1 MSDSSEHFPVM
12 KHEMLNAL
20 DPKESEIYIDGTL
33 GAGGYTRAIL
43 AAADCSAIAIDQDP
57 LAHKMA
63 ADWMQQYGDRLHLA
77 VGNFSEMVELAN
89 NIGHQSIDGVVLDIG
104 VSSMQFDQAERGF
117 SFNKNAPL
125 DMRMSQAGM
134 SAADF
139 LNEASEADIADVL
152 YVYGEEHAS
161 RRVAKFIVEAR
172 AEKTI
177 THTVQLRDII
187 HKAIGNKGKIDSATK
202 SFQALR
208 IHVNGELD
216 ALKAGLKAAEQL
228 LKPEGRLIVVSFH
241 SLEDRI
247 VKQFMQVRS
256 TPPAQHRHMPDI
268 ANDNFLPS
276 FTLGKP
282 RKLKA
287 SKEECAENPRS
298 RSAVMR
304 VAIRTEHPPMN
315 MEAAA

>member
-1 MSDSSEHFPVM
+1 M
-12 KHEMLNAL
+12 
-20 DPKESEIYIDGTL
+20 
-33 GAGGYTRAIL
+33 
-43 AAADCSAIAIDQDP
+43 IAIDQDP
-57 LAHKMA
+57 LAHDMA
-63 ADWMQQYGDRLHLA
+63 AKWMQHYGDRLHLA

-89 NIGHQSIDGVVLDIG
+89 SIGHQSIDGVVLDIG

-125 DMRMSQAGM
+125 DMRMSQTGM

-161 RRVAKFIVEAR
+161 RRIAKFIVEAR
-172 AEKTI
+172 AEETI

-228 LKPEGRLIVVSFH
+228 LKPKGRLIVVSFH

-247 VKQFMQVRS
+247 VKQFMQVRA

-268 ANDNFLPS
+268 ANDLS
-276 FTLGKP
+276 L
-282 RKLKA
+282 
-287 SKEECAENPRS
+287 
-298 RSAVMR
+298 
-304 VAIRTEHPPMN
+304 IHI
-315 MEAAA
+315 

>member
-12 KHEMLNAL
+12 KPEMLNAL

-43 AAADCSAIAIDQDP
+43 DTADCQVIAIDQDP
-57 LAHKMA
+57 LAHEMA
-63 ADWMQQYGDRLHLA
+63 AKWMQYYQDRLHLA
-77 VGNFSEMVELAN
+77 VGNFGEMMGLVNEA
-89 NIGHQSIDGVVLDIG
+89 GHQSIDGVVLDIG

-117 SFNKNAPL
+117 SFNKDAPL
-125 DMRMSQAGM
+125 DMRMSQDGLT
-134 SAADF
+134 AADF
-139 LNEASEADIADVL
+139 LNHAGEDEIADVL
-152 YVYGEEHAS
+152 YLYGEEHAS
-161 RRVAKFIVEAR
+161 RRIAKFLVEAR
-172 AEKTI
+172 AEKPI

-247 VKQFMQVRS
+247 VKQFMQTRS
-256 TPPAQHRHMPDI
+256 TAPQTHRHMPDI
-268 ANDNFLPS
+268 ANDNFFPS

-287 SKEECAENPRS
+287 SKDECAQNARS

-304 VAIRTEHPPMN
+304 VAIRTENPPME
-315 MEAAA
+315 MAA